1 MSTML
6 LIRETGGAVMPIDL
20 TDAEGSPTELAE
32 NIARTLQHLGVTDAY
47 WRDRVGTLQK
57 EVVSLKVE
65 LADAKKQRDAADEL
79 ADFYRNFKA
88 VGQAYK

>member
-47 WRDRVGTLQK
+47 WRDRLGGVNQ
-57 EVVSLKVE
+57 EVTRLRIE
-65 LADAKKQRDAADEL
+65 LREAQKQRDAADEL